1 MSPSKLY
8 IITAALSCQGGSQ
21 NWQNCPRTNAQLT
34 KDFPPKKLNID
45 HQIKYS
51 CYSENHEILV
61 MSQADYFQ
69 NFLFLRIS
77 WKSIYWRTR
86 LTLWG
91 KSKWLLLLTGPD
103 DDGGGL
109 VVDGHGAV
117 VGRHRQPP
125 RHLVEAA
132 LHVRPV
138 GSVAPWTVVGVH
150 DFYLGL
156 LHVTWLGKGI
166 LRRCKAGWYYSIST
180 HWYLRKTKRNVT
192 SQPHNWYINRQTSFC
207 AGAKKARTTF
217 VCFPKAVPSERGGT
231 GQDVLLRSGFFFIR
245 WKWFFDR
252 SRCFFDGSSFF

>member
-1 MSPSKLY
+1 MRFWFMNQ
-8 IITAALSCQGGSQ
+8 T
-21 NWQNCPRTNAQLT
+21 
-34 KDFPPKKLNID
+34 
-45 HQIKYS
+45 
-51 CYSENHEILV
+51 
-61 MSQADYFQ
+61 DYFQ

-77 WKSIYWRTR
+77 WKSINWRTR

-180 HWYLRKTKRNVT
+180 HWYPRKTKRNVT
-192 SQPHNWYINRQTSFC
+192 SQSHNWRCISTGRPV
-207 AGAKKARTTF
+207 F
-217 VCFPKAVPSERGGT
+217 VPEQKRREQLLCVSRKQCQVSVA
-231 GQDVLLRSGFFFIR
+231 GQDVF
-245 WKWFFDR
+245 
-252 SRCFFDGSSFF
+252 

>member
-1 MSPSKLY
+1 MRF
-8 IITAALSCQGGSQ
+8 
-21 NWQNCPRTNAQLT
+21 W
-34 KDFPPKKLNID
+34 F
-45 HQIKYS
+45 
-51 CYSENHEILV
+51 
-61 MSQADYFQ
+61 MSQTDYFQ
-69 NFLFLRIS
+69 NFLLLRIS
-77 WKSIYWRTR
+77 WKSMYWRTR

-166 LRRCKAGWYYSIST
+166 LRRCKAGWCYYSIST
-180 HWYLRKTKRNVT
+180 HWYLGKTKRNE
-192 SQPHNWYINRQTSFC
+192 PHSPTIGISTGRPVFVPEQKRREQLLCVSRKQC
-207 AGAKKARTTF
+207 QVSVAGR
-217 VCFPKAVPSERGGT
+217 
-231 GQDVLLRSGFFFIR
+231 GQDVF
-245 WKWFFDR
+245 
-252 SRCFFDGSSFF
+252 